1 MLFLLF
7 CVYFID
13 LRLTRT
19 VLVGAFELNF
29 LVKRLS
35 RASNHQHKE
44 ERHDN
49 IFSGFISF
57 SVKSRWK

>member
-35 RASNHQHKE
+35 RGSNHQHRE

-49 IFSGFISF
+49 IFSRFISF